1 MLLLA
6 KVGSLLLKGEKKF
19 LFILLILTF
28 FTSLLEILGI
38 SLIIPITY
46 SLVDNEIFI
55 QNKYLNYF
63 INFLELNS
71 FKKQFIFIISSFIFI
86 IFVKSVLLTFHAY
99 LQLLYFGKIG
109 VRLHK
114 QFFKDYIYSPWSF
127 IMGKNTANLI
137 RNFQTG
143 INDFCGKILSY
154 LVAII
159 SEIILTIILTLFL
172 LYLYPIETIFLFF
185 IIFPIGY
192 VAQKVTKKYNYDLG
206 LIRQK
211 FMALINKQ
219 IIQSFRI
226 PKLLKIMGKEDK
238 VIEIY
243 ENLIKTETIAKY
255 KQLYI
260 EKLPRIW
267 IELLF
272 LLIIVISIL
281 FLFTLGNNIKDQIS
295 FIIVFCLVG
304 FRLLPSLNKILLS
317 IQNLRYS
324 LPAVDILS
332 NELDNFKKIKIDQFR
347 SKNQIYIE
355 NYQINLNNIDF
366 KYDESEKYLFKNL
379 NIVIPQNSSL
389 ALIGKSGVGKS
400 TLGDIIMG
408 VLSPTKGE
416 VIIGKHNIAD
426 NHVKRSWN
434 SRIGYV
440 PQETYILD
448 DSIKHNIA
456 LGEDDEKIN
465 EKKITEILTLL
476 ELENI
481 IDRSDSGL
489 DMILGENGV
498 KLSGGQKQRIGIARA
513 LYTNPSVL
521 ILDEAT
527 SFLDIGSEEKIIS
540 ILKKLKDKITIIFIT
555 HKKAGKELCD
565 EVFDLDGLGKNL

>member
-1 MLLLA
+1 
-6 KVGSLLLKGEKKF
+6 
-19 LFILLILTF
+19 
-28 FTSLLEILGI
+28 
-38 SLIIPITY
+38 
-46 SLVDNEIFI
+46 
-55 QNKYLNYF
+55 
-63 INFLELNS
+63 
-71 FKKQFIFIISSFIFI
+71 
-86 IFVKSVLLTFHAY
+86 
-99 LQLLYFGKIG
+99 
-109 VRLHK
+109 
-114 QFFKDYIYSPWSF
+114 
-127 IMGKNTANLI
+127 
-137 RNFQTG
+137 
-143 INDFCGKILSY
+143 
-154 LVAII
+154 
-159 SEIILTIILTLFL
+159 
-172 LYLYPIETIFLFF
+172 
-185 IIFPIGY
+185 
-192 VAQKVTKKYNYDLG
+192 
-206 LIRQK
+206 
-211 FMALINKQ
+211 MALINKQ

-238 VIEIY
+238 VVEIY

-272 LLIIVISIL
+272 LLIIIISLLFIL
-281 FLFTLGNNIKDQIS
+281 TFENNIKDQIS

-304 FRLLPSLNKILLS
+304 FRLLPSLNKILIS

-332 NELDNFKKIKIDQFR
+332 DELDNFKKIKIDQFK

-355 NYQINLNNIDF
+355 DYQINLNNIDF
-366 KYDESEKYLFKNL
+366 KYDDSNKYLFKNL
-379 NIVIPQNSSL
+379 NFVIPQNSSL

-408 VLSPTKGE
+408 ILSPTKGE

-465 EKKITEILTLL
+465 EKKITEILILL
-476 ELENI
+476 ELDNI

-498 KLSGGQKQRIGIARA
+498 KLSGGQKQRIGLARA
-513 LYTNPSVL
+513 LYTDPSVL
-521 ILDEAT
+521 I
-527 SFLDIGSEEKIIS
+527 
-540 ILKKLKDKITIIFIT
+540 
-555 HKKAGKELCD
+555 
-565 EVFDLDGLGKNL
+565 

>member
-1 MLLLA
+1 M
-6 KVGSLLLKGEKKF
+6 
-19 LFILLILTF
+19 
-28 FTSLLEILGI
+28 
-38 SLIIPITY
+38 
-46 SLVDNEIFI
+46 
-55 QNKYLNYF
+55 
-63 INFLELNS
+63 
-71 FKKQFIFIISSFIFI
+71 
-86 IFVKSVLLTFHAY
+86 
-99 LQLLYFGKIG
+99 
-109 VRLHK
+109 
-114 QFFKDYIYSPWSF
+114 YSPWSF

-143 INDFCGKILSY
+143 INDFCGKILAY
-154 LVAII
+154 LITLI
-159 SEIILTIILTLFL
+159 SEIILTIVLCLFL
-172 LYLYPIETIFLFF
+172 LYLYPLETIVLFF

-192 VAQKVTKKYNYDLG
+192 VTQKVTKKYNYDLG

-238 VIEIY
+238 VVEIY

-272 LLIIVISIL
+272 LLIIIISLLFIL
-281 FLFTLGNNIKDQIS
+281 TFENNIKDQIS

-304 FRLLPSLNKILLS
+304 FRLLPSLNKILIS

-332 NELDNFKKIKIDQFR
+332 DELDNFKKIKIDQFK

-355 NYQINLNNIDF
+355 DYQINLNNIDF
-366 KYDESEKYLFKNL
+366 KYDDSNKYLFKNL
-379 NIVIPQNSSL
+379 NFVIPQNSSL

-408 VLSPTKGE
+408 ILSPTKGE

-465 EKKITEILTLL
+465 EKKITEILILL
-476 ELENI
+476 ELDNI

-498 KLSGGQKQRIGIARA
+498 KLSGGQKQRIGLARA
-513 LYTNPSVL
+513 LYTDPSVL

-527 SFLDIGSEEKIIS
+527 SFLDIGSEAKIIS